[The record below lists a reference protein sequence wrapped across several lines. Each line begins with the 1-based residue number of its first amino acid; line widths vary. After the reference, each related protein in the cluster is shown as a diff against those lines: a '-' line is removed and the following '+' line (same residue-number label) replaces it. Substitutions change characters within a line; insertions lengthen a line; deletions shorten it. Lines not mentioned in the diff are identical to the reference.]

1 MERWTTVHHHWRS
14 KHLDKIKNWLNLLG
28 RLLAL
33 SAFVAVTN
41 NGALAMSNQ
50 QLNQAASEF
59 SQKKL
64 PDLCLGKEKF
74 GKNDGQSLGK
84 ILMSNGLNE
93 SRQFNNTMGEYF
105 VYSLMF
111 YLAEGMALSCPKVD
125 RVTAIQNFVKSF
137 ENRP

>member
-1 MERWTTVHHHWRS
+1 
-14 KHLDKIKNWLNLLG
+14 
-28 RLLAL
+28 
-33 SAFVAVTN
+33 
-41 NGALAMSNQ
+41 MSNP
-50 QLNQAASEF
+50 QLNQAASDF

-125 RVTAIQNFVKSF
+125 RVTAIQSFVKSF